1 MIYISNKTDSQ
12 KNGIYLFYII
22 CAMNREWSNMPCSS
36 KDLIQCSYFSICWEH
51 FSLWFLLFLAC
62 KQLLH
67 NLFFRPLLAQC
78 GIILQNVK
86 NVVYVGQS
94 KENHFSAISNCI
106 LWKTICKQTITV
118 YNAKHSVFCIRQ
130 TPQNRRGYL
139 KFFSMLIA
147 LFFCMFCRY
156 PDVWYDEITSSSRFF
171 SLAATLNKSIIG
183 LLVAEVKTKSLC
195 NKEV

>member
-1 MIYISNKTDSQ
+1 MV
-12 KNGIYLFYII
+12 
-22 CAMNREWSNMPCSS
+22 SS
-36 KDLIQCSYFSICWEH
+36 FSCLQTT
-51 FSLWFLLFLAC
+51 ST
-62 KQLLH
+62 QP
-67 NLFFRPLLAQC
+67 FFRSLLAQC
-78 GIILQNVK
+78 RIILQNVK

-130 TPQNRRGYL
+130 THQNRRGYL
-139 KFFSMLIA
+139 NFFSMLIA

>member
-1 MIYISNKTDSQ
+1 MSSMIYISNKTDSQ

-36 KDLIQCSYFSICWEH
+36 KDLIQC
-51 FSLWFLLFLAC
+51 
-62 KQLLH
+62 
-67 NLFFRPLLAQC
+67 RPLLAQC

-130 TPQNRRGYL
+130 THQNRRGYL
-139 KFFSMLIA
+139 NFFSMLIA